1 MKFQATTLRAKL
13 GLAFGG
19 LALLVL
25 LVAGLSIMALQ
36 DSNDRFENY
45 VRGINA
51 RATLA
56 MQVRAA
62 VDERAIAARNLVL
75 LTNDAD
81 RENERLRVL
90 DAHRRVGEQM
100 AELQRLAE
108 ADDASDKARE
118 LIAGIAQVEE
128 RYGPVAVAI
137 VDLAVR
143 KQTEAAVTRMNNE
156 CRPLLDALV
165 QAAKTYSNHT
175 QLRATQLTEAAELD
189 YARQRNLLLAGCSVA
204 VLAAVLAGWQI
215 MRRLRLDLGAEP
227 SELGAT
233 AQRVA
238 RGDLSPVEGAEAAPS
253 GSVLA
258 SLGAMQASLASIV
271 RQVRDASDSI
281 ATGSAEIATGNA
293 DLSQRTEAQASALE
307 ETAATMDE
315 LSGTVRSNADNAKQ
329 ANQLALSASQIAER
343 GGTVV
348 GDVVTTMRG
357 IDESSKRIADIIGV
371 IDGIA
376 FQTNILALNAAVEA
390 ARAGEQ
396 GRGFAVVAG
405 EVRNL
410 AQRSAQAAK
419 EIKSLITAS
428 VEQVSQGG
436 ELVDLAGQ
444 TMQQVVSAIRR
455 VSDIVGEI
463 SAASLEQSAGVA
475 QIGQAVSQLDHAT
488 QQNAALV
495 EESASAAESLKTQSK
510 QLVETVAAFSLTQ
523 GETPRAASRPAPL
536 RSTTPAR
543 APAPA
548 HRPVR
553 AASPKPAVIAPT
565 LPRPQLEAAGG
576 DWTSF

>member
-1 MKFQATTLRAKL
+1 MKLQVTTLRAKL

-25 LVAGLSIMALQ
+25 LVAGLSIKDLQ
-36 DSNDRFENY
+36 DGNARFVNY
-45 VRGINA
+45 VHGINA

-75 LTNDAD
+75 LTDDAERD
-81 RENERLRVL
+81 KERLRVL
-90 DAHRRVGEQM
+90 DAHRRVAEQLT
-100 AELQRLAE
+100 ELQRLAKGE
-108 ADDASDKARE
+108 DTTAKARE
-118 LIAGIAQVEE
+118 LIAGIAHVED

-143 KQTEAAVTRMNNE
+143 KQTEAAVTRMNND
-156 CRPLLDALV
+156 CRPLLDELV
-165 QAAKTYSNHT
+165 KAARTYSEYT
-175 QLRATQLTEAAELD
+175 QGRAKQMIEAAEAD
-189 YARQRNLLLAGCSVA
+189 YAQQRNLLLAACSVA
-204 VLAAVLAGWQI
+204 LLAAVLAGWRI

-227 SELGAT
+227 ADLGAT

-238 RGDLSPVEGAEAAPS
+238 RGDLSAVEGADSAAA

-258 SLGAMQASLASIV
+258 SLGTMQASLASIV

-343 GGTVV
+343 GGSVV
-348 GDVVTTMRG
+348 GDVVTTMKG

-419 EIKSLITAS
+419 EIKSLINAS

-436 ELVDLAGQ
+436 ELVDRAGQ
-444 TMQQVVSAIRR
+444 TMQQVVGAIRR

-495 EESASAAESLKTQSK
+495 EESASAAESLRTQA
-510 QLVETVAAFSLTQ
+510 QQRVQMVAAFSLGDAQ
-523 GETPRAASRPAPL
+523 ARPVVSSRP
-536 RSTTPAR
+536 SPAR
-543 APAPA
+543 SAAPAPA
-548 HRPVR
+548 PRPVR
-553 AASPKPAVIAPT
+553 QVSSPRPAPAAPT
-565 LPRPQLEAAGG
+565 LAKLQLEAVGG